1 MKKSRVVSNALNNPK
16 AGYSQPARLEPTV
29 VWRRSRRLQ
38 LTALEQLSKVLE
50 AKQESDPHTE
60 KRTLPNRN
68 FSRPSTVVPNPLTMA
83 NETGRVAFLRR
94 PRQFLPGY
102 YRGPLRM
109 NASQSRACRLLV
121 TAYRLLLTTYYL
133 LLTACCLLLTAYRL
147 KLLIHTNIHLD
158 FRWLFADAQ
167 A

>member
-60 KRTLPNRN
+60 KRTLPQPSFHGRPKSPYYGERDGTSR
-68 FSRPSTVVPNPLTMA
+68 FSTSAQAVPAWLLSWTPTDERISVPGLPLT
-83 NETGRVAFLRR
+83 GYC
-94 PRQFLPGY
+94 LP
-102 YRGPLRM
+102 L
-109 NASQSRACRLLV
+109 
-121 TAYRLLLTTYYL
+121 TAYYLLLTTYYL
-133 LLTACCLLLTAYRL
+133 LLTTYYLLLTTYCLLLAAYCLPFETAYS
-147 KLLIHTNIHLD
+147 HEYTP
-158 FRWLFADAQ
+158 
-167 A
+167 

>member
-60 KRTLPNRN
+60 KRTLP
-68 FSRPSTVVPNPLTMA
+68 
-83 NETGRVAFLRR
+83 
-94 PRQFLPGY
+94 LPFTFH
-102 YRGPLRM
+102 L
-109 NASQSRACRLLV
+109 SQS
-121 TAYRLLLTTYYL
+121 LLLAPL
-133 LLTACCLLLTAYRL
+133 LFL
-147 KLLIHTNIHLD
+147 
-158 FRWLFADAQ
+158 
-167 A
+167 